1 MVRKKSPIKGKDRFL
16 RAYSN
21 VPLGVRKEIIL
32 VIDHKPITWD
42 VAFIEID
49 NDTDKG
55 KEILRKLIDLELI

>member
-1 MVRKKSPIKGKDRFL
+1 MARKKAPIKGKDRFL